1 MKTIKTE
8 KRSVGDIIFR
18 VIFNILMAVI
28 LFVFLV
34 SAAVFLVLALKSL
47 YYWYIDL
54 FKIEAYSGYTAD
66 ALKANYDALIDY
78 NMFWGPK
85 ELVFPDHGMV
95 TTEQTMA
102 HFVDVKQIFVQ
113 FQYAA
118 IASAALLIPGCVVA
132 KIKNIS
138 LWPKLTLILALA
150 VIVSAG
156 IGLAFYWDQ
165 FFIKFHEIVFPGK
178 TNWYINANYDKVILI
193 LPSEVFLA
201 DAAAI
206 LGVIALGILLF
217 LIFFRKRKDPEVRE
231 QKKQA
236 KREKREARKAEK
248 AARKAEQ
255 SEEKEEVKAAEET
268 VEESRAAA
276 EESEK
281 KAEASVKE
289 ELNQTLDEAEKTA
302 EETAENAEA
311 AVEEAAE
318 ETKEAAEKAEEKAEE
333 AVEKTEEKAEETVEK
348 AEAVVEE
355 TVEETCAAAEETVEK
370 VEEKAEE
377 AVQVA
382 EETVEESRAA
392 AEENVKKAAEAV
404 ETGTTERFEEMD
416 EEIAKTVEAF
426 DEAFEEI
433 KL

>member
-1 MKTIKTE
+1 MKTLNTE
-8 KRSVGDIIFR
+8 KRSIGDIIFR

-102 HFVDVKQIFVQ
+102 HFVDVKQIFVL

-118 IASAALLIPGCVVA
+118 IGSAALLVPGCVVA
-132 KIKNIS
+132 KVKNIS
-138 LWPKLTLILALA
+138 LWPKITLALALA
-150 VIVSAG
+150 VIVGAG
-156 IGLAFYWDQ
+156 AGLLFFWDQ

-178 TNWYINANYDKVILI
+178 TNWYINANYDKIILI

-217 LIFFRKRKDPEVRE
+217 VVFFRKRKDPEARE
-231 QKKQA
+231 QKRQA

-248 AARKAEQ
+248 AALKEPKN
-255 SEEKEEVKAAEET
+255 EEKEEVKAAEET

-276 EESEK
+276 EENEK
-281 KAEASVKE
+281 KAEEPAAE
-289 ELNQTLDEAEKTA
+289 ELNQTLEEAEKTA
-302 EETAENAEA
+302 EETAET
-311 AVEEAAE
+311 VEETREAAE
-318 ETKEAAEKAEEKAEE
+318 EAAAAVEEKAEEKAEE
-333 AVEKTEEKAEETVEK
+333 AT
-348 AEAVVEE
+348 
-355 TVEETCAAAEETVEK
+355 AAGK
-370 VEEKAEE
+370 
-377 AVQVA
+377 
-382 EETVEESRAA
+382 
-392 AEENVKKAAEAV
+392 
-404 ETGTTERFEEMD
+404 TERFEEMD